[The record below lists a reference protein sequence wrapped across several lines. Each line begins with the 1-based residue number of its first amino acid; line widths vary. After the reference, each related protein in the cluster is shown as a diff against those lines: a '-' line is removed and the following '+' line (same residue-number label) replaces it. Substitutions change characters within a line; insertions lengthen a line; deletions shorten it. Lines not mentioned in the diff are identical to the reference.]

1 VKRFVLDASVTLA
14 WFIDRPMA
22 PYAAL
27 VKQRLLAGD
36 RAVVPALWR
45 LEIANGFVVAERRGI
60 LKPSDTAEILQSFEL
75 VLAQCIENS
84 EGPNPMRRVIA
95 TARELRLTA
104 YDAEYLDTARNQR
117 LPLATLDRGLEAAAA
132 RAGVPLFR

>member
-1 VKRFVLDASVTLA
+1 VKRFILDASVTLA

-27 VKQRLLAGD
+27 VKQRLLDGD

-45 LEIANGFVVAERRGI
+45 IEVANGFVVAERRGI
-60 LKPSDTAEILQSFEL
+60 LKVSDTAEILQSFEL

-84 EGPNPMRRVIA
+84 EGSISMRRVIA
-95 TARELRLTA
+95 TAREFRLTA
-104 YDAEYLDTARNQR
+104 YDAEYLDTARDQQ

-132 RAGVPLFR
+132 KAGVSLFR

>member
-27 VKQRLLAGD
+27 VKQRLLGGD
-36 RAVVPALWR
+36 RAAVPALWQ
-45 LEIANGFVVAERRGI
+45 LEVANGFVVAERRGI
-60 LKPSDTAEILQSFEL
+60 LKPSDTAEILQNFEL
-75 VLAQCIENS
+75 VLAERIENS
-84 EGPNPMRRVIA
+84 EGSISMRRVIV

-104 YDAEYLDTARNQR
+104 YDAEYLDLARNQR
-117 LPLATLDRGLEAAAA
+117 LPLATLDRGLEEAAVQ
-132 RAGVPLFR
+132 AGVPLFG

>member
-1 VKRFVLDASVTLA
+1 VKRFILDASVTLA

-27 VKQRLLAGD
+27 VKQRLLHGD

-45 LEIANGFVVAERRGI
+45 LEVANGFVVAERRGI
-60 LKPSDTAEILQSFEL
+60 LKPADTAEILQSFEL

-84 EGPNPMRRVIA
+84 EGSISMRHVIA

-104 YDAEYLDTARNQR
+104 YDAEYLDTARDQR
-117 LPLATLDRGLEAAAA
+117 LPLATLDRGLEEAAAQ
-132 RAGVPLFR
+132 AGVSLFR